1 MEMAPV
7 KYASRYAAAVLALL
21 TAGCAAAGV
30 RAGAAD
36 TPALRFVS
44 YLAPGYGAEFSY
56 DEAGRGGTARTDAF
70 GQDSG
75 EVAPHSLWVP
85 LAEGEPVEVEV
96 RLLDDARTPLA
107 SGWVQIPQAERDWF
121 YEVQVAV
128 IRYDPR
134 IPRPPCMGCSGEV
147 RFPVRPGGALT
158 AGDSL
163 VVTWSGRH
171 AHLPMPPS

>member
-1 MEMAPV
+1 MAPV
-7 KYASRYAAAVLALL
+7 KYASRYATALLALL

-30 RAGAAD
+30 RSGAHE

-44 YLAPGYGAEFSY
+44 YLAPGYGAEFAY
-56 DEAGRGGTARTDAF
+56 DEAGRAGTARATEF
-70 GQDSG
+70 GQNSG
-75 EVAPHSLWVP
+75 EVAPHSPWMP

-96 RLLDDARTPLA
+96 RLVDDARSPLA
-107 SGWVQIPQAERDWF
+107 TGRVQVPRAERGWF

-158 AGDSL
+158 SGDSL
-163 VVTWSGRH
+163 VVTWSSRH
-171 AHLPMPPS
+171 ARLPMPPS